1 MQSGSKTIFY
11 KVRAIRGLRLNEI
24 ADQQAEKGH
33 TEDAWLGEVRGRE
46 MEEALLFTK
55 LDHKLEGVA

>member
-11 KVRAIRGLRLNEI
+11 KVRAHRGLMINEI

-33 TEDAWLGEVRGRE
+33 TADAWLGEVRGRE

-55 LDHKLEGVA
+55 LDQ